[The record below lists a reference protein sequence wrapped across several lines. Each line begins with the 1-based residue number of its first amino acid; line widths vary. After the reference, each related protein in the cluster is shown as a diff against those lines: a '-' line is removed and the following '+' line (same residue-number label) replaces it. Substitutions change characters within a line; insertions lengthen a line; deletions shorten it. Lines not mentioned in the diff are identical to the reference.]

1 MQVVIIIKEEFFVK
15 LFSSKKKIAIIGT
28 MLTTMLAG
36 TIAYAATPIKQDAY
50 YDTFK
55 LVVNGTEQF
64 ISDTALKPFIANS
77 RVYVPI
83 ATLQNLGI
91 ANVQWTPA
99 ASGQA
104 ASLAVSP
111 KGGTASGEVALYQQ
125 QLAALNTQLQAKD
138 SEITT
143 LKADKARLEAEVDK
157 LKQSSSTSG
166 DISSKDLTALEDSLN
181 DDRDFNRYSGPTGVG
196 TLYFDFEVDEYRGD
210 IEIDMYIDSKLDST
224 ALNALKD
231 DYRDFDD
238 FIEEIAE
245 EAVRTFKNS
254 DITINVYNGTAR
266 SNPSSI
272 VEYEYDGRLRDS
284 IQDAR

>member
-1 MQVVIIIKEEFFVK
+1 MK

-143 LKADKARLEAEVDK
+143 LKADKARVEAEIDK

-210 IEIDMYIDSKLDST
+210 IEIDMYIDSKLDAD
-224 ALNALKD
+224 ALDALKD

>member
-1 MQVVIIIKEEFFVK
+1 MK
-15 LFSSKKKIAIIGT
+15 LFSSKKKLAIIGT

-36 TIAYAATPIKQDAY
+36 TIAYAAAPIKQDAY

-83 ATLQNLGI
+83 STLQNLGI

-99 ASGQA
+99 ATGQA

-143 LKADKARLEAEVDK
+143 LKADKARLEAEIDK

-254 DITINVYNGTAR
+254 DITIKVYNGTAR